1 MKIDTYTNVG
11 VLILTVVGFII
22 GFVNPEYRII
32 AWSLSLIIATIVVI
46 FLIFRDYINKI
57 DDNKRQIEEIKKSL
71 NIITRLSKLEGKV
84 EVIEKRIK

>member
-1 MKIDTYTNVG
+1 MKIDTYTNMG

-22 GFVNPEYRII
+22 GFVNPEYRIV

-46 FLIFRDYINKI
+46 FLVFRDYINKI
-57 DDNKRQIEEIKKSL
+57 DDNKRKIEEIKKSL
-71 NIITRLSKLEGKV
+71 NIIDRLSKLEGKV

>member
-1 MKIDTYTNVG
+1 MKIDTYTNIG

-22 GFVNPEYRII
+22 GFVNQEYRII

-57 DDNKRQIEEIKKSL
+57 DDNKKQIEELKKSL
-71 NIITRLSKLEGKV
+71 NITNRLSKLEGKI
-84 EVIEKRIK
+84 EIIEKRIK